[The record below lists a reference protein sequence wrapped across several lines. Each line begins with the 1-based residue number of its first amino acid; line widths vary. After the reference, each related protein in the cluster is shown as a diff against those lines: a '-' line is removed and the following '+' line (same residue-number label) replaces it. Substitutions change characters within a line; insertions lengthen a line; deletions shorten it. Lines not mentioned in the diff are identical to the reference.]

1 VAAPFI
7 NKGARPRVA
16 ILREQGVNSHLET
29 AYAFDRAGFDAYDVH
44 MSDLLAGRATL
55 ADFAGAVACGGFS
68 YGDVLGAG
76 EGWAKTIRFNAQ
88 LADNRQ
94 AVREAQQRYQRG
106 QEGLLPVL
114 EDQEQLYTTQDAQV
128 TSTLTRCLADIS
140 LFKALGGNWEEV
152 ALPNVV
158 ADRSAIS
165 RK

>member
-1 VAAPFI
+1 MGLDSTQSLYSGGRLTANVDAARADKEAALLSYQQTVLQAFEEVED
-7 NKGARPRVA
+7 ALSSQVTEE
-16 ILREQGVNSHLET
+16 LRYHAL
-29 AYAFDRAGFDAYDVH
+29 
-44 MSDLLAGRATL
+44 
-55 ADFAGAVACGGFS
+55 
-68 YGDVLGAG
+68 
-76 EGWAKTIRFNAQ
+76 NAQ

-94 AVREAQQRYQRG
+94 AVLEAQQRYRRG

-114 EDQEQLYTTQDAQV
+114 EDQEQLYATQDAQV

-158 ADRSAIS
+158 ADRSASS